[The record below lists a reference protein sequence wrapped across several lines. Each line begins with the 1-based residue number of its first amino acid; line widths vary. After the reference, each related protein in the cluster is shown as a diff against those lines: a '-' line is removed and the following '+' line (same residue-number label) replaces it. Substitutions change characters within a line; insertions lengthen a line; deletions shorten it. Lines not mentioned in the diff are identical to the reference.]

1 MGFKTILIPHDGE
14 STSDK
19 ALDNAIKIAKL
30 VQDSEITLIHILEI
44 TLPPFIALRAKP
56 IHSFKTG
63 ELISPEAYVK
73 EIYQESKQEF
83 LKKYENTKQKC
94 NDIEVSFHIK
104 IDIGDPAEKILE
116 YANEN
121 KVDLIVMGTERRKG
135 ISKYVSFGSV
145 AKKVAENS
153 LCPIMLIH

>member
-1 MGFKTILIPHDGE
+1 MEFKDILVPHDGE
-14 STSDK
+14 ETSDK

-30 VQDSEITLIHILEI
+30 VQDSEITLLHILEI
-44 TLPPFIALRAKP
+44 ALPPSLALRAKP

-63 ELISPEAYVK
+63 EMISPEAYIK
-73 EIYQESKQEF
+73 EIYLESKQEF
-83 LKKYENTKQKC
+83 LKKYKNIRQKC
-94 NDIEVSFHIK
+94 NDIGVSFHIK

-116 YANEN
+116 HANEN
-121 KVDLIVMGTERRKG
+121 KANLIVMGRERRKG

-153 LCPIMLIH
+153 PCPIMLIH